1 MGCPRGTVPVIYGI
15 VSSIFSWQEID
26 DAYFD
31 ENIKIVW
38 VTFYWSI
45 IIEGIRNAMAEFP
58 NEIMD

>member
-1 MGCPRGTVPVIYGI
+1 MPVIYGI

-45 IIEGIRNAMAEFP
+45 IIEEIWNAMAEFP
-58 NEIMD
+58 NEIVD